1 MLVLRKKARS
11 DGTELPD
18 MEVIKSLRSFLAA
31 ARKLNYVGI
40 YNLYLHHIYI

>member
-18 MEVIKSLRSFLAA
+18 MEVIKSLGEKAMDSST
-31 ARKLNYVGI
+31 
-40 YNLYLHHIYI
+40 